1 MSDPENR
8 LLARAPR
15 FRMPAEMI
23 RDQALF
29 ISGLLT
35 ERTGGPSVLPYQPAG
50 LWKEIA
56 TDTKYDQSHGA
67 DLYRRSMYIYWKRT
81 VSPPVM
87 AAFDAPTREFCTV
100 RRPRTNTPLQA
111 LALLNEVS
119 FVEAAR
125 VFAQRVMTEGGTTPA
140 ERITLA
146 FRLATSRK
154 PSPAELRILTA
165 GFDAHLAKYRKNRK
179 AAEAL
184 VSTGE
189 APRNKRHDP
198 AEHAA
203 YTAIGSIILN
213 LDEVVT
219 KE

>member
-1 MSDPENR
+1 
-8 LLARAPR
+8 
-15 FRMPAEMI
+15 MI

-29 ISGLLT
+29 VSGLLT
-35 ERTGGPSVLPYQPAG
+35 ERVGGPSVRPYQPAG

-56 TDTKYDQSHGA
+56 TDTKYDQSRGA
-67 DLYRRSMYIYWKRT
+67 DLYRRSMYTYWKRT

-100 RRPRTNTPLQA
+100 RRTRTNTPLQA

-125 VFAQRVMTEGGTTPA
+125 VFAQRMMIEGGKTPA
-140 ERITLA
+140 ERITFG

-154 PSPAELRILTA
+154 PSSAELRILTA
-165 GFDAHLAKYRKNRK
+165 GFQAHLAKYRKDRK
-179 AAEAL
+179 TAAEL
-184 VSTGE
+184 ISTGE
-189 APRNKRHDP
+189 SPRNTRLDP

-203 YTAIGSIILN
+203 YTAMGSVILN